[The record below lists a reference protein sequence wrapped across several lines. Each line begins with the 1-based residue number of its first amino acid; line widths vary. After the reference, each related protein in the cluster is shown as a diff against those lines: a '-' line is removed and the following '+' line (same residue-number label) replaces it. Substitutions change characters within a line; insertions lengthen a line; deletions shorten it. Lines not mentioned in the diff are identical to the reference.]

1 MQLPFRLLVTV
12 LLSLASLGA
21 WAGNFVAHC
30 TGDAEVPPVDTAGQ
44 CQTVFK
50 VRGDTLDYRL
60 VVANVREAVAAH
72 IHCAPEGVNGPI
84 GVTLF
89 GGGPVSTSGI
99 LAQGPIL
106 APDVDNAC
114 GWVDLADVI
123 AALAAG
129 DTYVNVHTVAN
140 PGGEVRGQVR

>member
-1 MQLPFRLLVTV
+1 MQLPFRLFVTA
-12 LLSLASLGA
+12 LLSLAPLGA

-30 TGDAEVPPVDTAGQ
+30 NGDAEVPPVDTAGQ
-44 CQTVFK
+44 CQAVFK
-50 VRGDTLDYRL
+50 VRGDTLDYLL
-60 VVANVREAVAAH
+60 VVANVREVVAAH
-72 IHCAPEGVNGPI
+72 IHCAPEGVDGPI
-84 GVTLF
+84 GVTLY
-89 GGGPVSTSGI
+89 GGAPVSTSGI

-106 APDVDNAC
+106 APDVGNAC
-114 GWVDLADVI
+114 GWVELADVI

>member
-1 MQLPFRLLVTV
+1 MQLPFRLLVTC
-12 LLSLASLGA
+12 LLSLAPLGA

>member
-1 MQLPFRLLVTV
+1 MQRSFRLFVTA
-12 LLSLASLGA
+12 LLSLAPIGA
-21 WAGNFVAHC
+21 SAGHFVAHC

-50 VRGDTLDYRL
+50 VRGDGLDYRL
-60 VVANVREAVAAH
+60 VIANVREVVAAH
-72 IHCAPEGVNGPI
+72 LHCAPEGVNGPI
-84 GVTLF
+84 GITLF
-89 GGGPVSTSGI
+89 GGAPVSTSGI

-106 APDVDNAC
+106 APDIGNGC
-114 GWVDLADVI
+114 NWVDLDDVI

-140 PGGEVRGQVR
+140 PAGEVRGQVR